1 MKCKIV
7 YPKLKTNK
15 LSIKLEN
22 GYYHIILTESEG
34 YKGFVELH
42 RLGWIAKKSIGKIIE
57 VEPTPVKLKIRFNDY
72 SKPVKLYNAFNDYGY
87 NIYYINTMKTVI
99 ERSVVYPKYINS
111 LFLEKNLSFIENE

>member
-15 LSIKLEN
+15 LSIELQN
-22 GYYHIILTESEG
+22 GYYHIILTKSEE

-42 RLGWIAKKSIGKIIE
+42 RLGWIAEKSIGKIIE
-57 VEPTPVKLKIRFNDY
+57 VEPTPVKLEN
-72 SKPVKLYNAFNDYGY
+72 NFNDYGY
-87 NIYYINTMKTVI
+87 NIYYINTMKTTI

-111 LFLEKNLSFIENE
+111 LFLEKILSFIENE

>member
-15 LSIKLEN
+15 LSIELQN
-22 GYYHIILTESEG
+22 GYYYIILTESEG
-34 YKGFVELH
+34 YQ
-42 RLGWIAKKSIGKIIE
+42 RLGWIAKNSIGKIIE
-57 VEPTPVKLKIRFNDY
+57 VEPTPVKIKN
-72 SKPVKLYNAFNDYGY
+72 SFNDYGY
-87 NIYYINTMKTVI
+87 NIYYINTMKTVV

>member
-15 LSIKLEN
+15 LSIKLEH

-42 RLGWIAKKSIGKIIE
+42 SLGWIAEKSIGKIIE
-57 VEPTPVKLKIRFNDY
+57 VEPTPVKLKNSFNDY
-72 SKPVKLYNAFNDYGY
+72 DYN
-87 NIYYINTMKTVI
+87 YYINTMKTVV

-111 LFLEKNLSFIENE
+111 LFLEKILSFIENE

>member
-15 LSIKLEN
+15 LSIELQN

-34 YKGFVELH
+34 SH
-42 RLGWIAKKSIGKIIE
+42 RLGWINKNSIGKIIE
-57 VEPTPVKLKIRFNDY
+57 VEPTPVKLKN
-72 SKPVKLYNAFNDYGY
+72 SFNDYGY
-87 NIYYINTMKTVI
+87 NIYYINTMKTTI

>member
-15 LSIKLEN
+15 LSIELQN

-34 YKGFVELH
+34 YKGFVECH
-42 RLGWIAKKSIGKIIE
+42 RLGWINKNSIGKIIE
-57 VEPTPVKLKIRFNDY
+57 VEPTPVKLKNSFNDY
-72 SKPVKLYNAFNDYGY
+72 DYNIY
-87 NIYYINTMKTVI
+87 NIYYINTMKTTI

-111 LFLEKNLSFIENE
+111 LFLEKILSFIENE

>member
-15 LSIKLEN
+15 LSIELQHN
-22 GYYHIILTESEG
+22 YYHIMILTESEG
-34 YKGFVELH
+34 YQ
-42 RLGWIAKKSIGKIIE
+42 RLGWIAKNSIGKIIE
-57 VEPTPVKLKIRFNDY
+57 VEPTPVKLKN
-72 SKPVKLYNAFNDYGY
+72 SFNDYGY
-87 NIYYINTMKTVI
+87 NIYYINTMKTVH

>member
-15 LSIKLEN
+15 LSIELQN
-22 GYYHIILTESEG
+22 GYYHIILDVSEG
-34 YKGFVELH
+34 YH
-42 RLGWIAKKSIGKIIE
+42 RLCWIAKKSIGKIIE
-57 VEPTPVKLKIRFNDY
+57 VEPTPVKLKN
-72 SKPVKLYNAFNDYGY
+72 SFNDYGY
-87 NIYYINTMKTVI
+87 NIYYINTMKTAI

>member
-15 LSIKLEN
+15 LSIKLEH
-22 GYYHIILTESEG
+22 GYYHIILTEPEG
-34 YKGFVELH
+34 CH
-42 RLGWIAKKSIGKIIE
+42 RLGWINKNSIGKIIE
-57 VEPTPVKLKIRFNDY
+57 VEPTPVKLKNSFNDY
-72 SKPVKLYNAFNDYGY
+72 DY
-87 NIYYINTMKTVI
+87 NIYYINIMKTVL